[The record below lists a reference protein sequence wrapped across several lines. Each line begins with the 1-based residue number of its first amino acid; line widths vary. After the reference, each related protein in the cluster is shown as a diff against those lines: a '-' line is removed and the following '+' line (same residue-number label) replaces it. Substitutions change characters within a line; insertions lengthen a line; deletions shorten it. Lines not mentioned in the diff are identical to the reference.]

1 MRMEN
6 ESASSRFLTAIGH
19 DMRQPLHAL
28 LLYLS
33 ALERRVHDA
42 EAREVLGKAD
52 RAAQSLANMIESLIQ
67 LARLDAGKVEADIE
81 KVSLKTLFE
90 DLVAHAPQ
98 LTADPTP
105 LYVHSDPALLESIM
119 QQLVANAATHGGGAA
134 HVSASERNGA
144 VEISVRDSGP
154 GIAPEDQERIFGEFV
169 RLGSGSSNGL
179 GIGLTIA
186 RKLAALVKHEI
197 EVRSAPGEGAA
208 FIVRAPRA

>member
-1 MRMEN
+1 MEN

-19 DMRQPLHAL
+19 DIRQPLHAL

-98 LTADPTP
+98 ITADPTP
-105 LYVHSDPALLESIM
+105 LYVQSDPALLHSIM
-119 QQLVANAATHGGGAA
+119 QQLVANATTHGGGAA
-134 HVSASERNGA
+134 HVSASEHNGA
-144 VEISVRDSGP
+144 IEISVRDSGP
-154 GIAPEDQERIFGEFV
+154 GMAPADQERIFGEFV
-169 RLGSGSSNGL
+169 RLDGAPSTGL

-186 RKLAALVKHEI
+186 RKLATLLKHEI
-197 EVRSAPGEGAA
+197 EVRSAPGEGAT